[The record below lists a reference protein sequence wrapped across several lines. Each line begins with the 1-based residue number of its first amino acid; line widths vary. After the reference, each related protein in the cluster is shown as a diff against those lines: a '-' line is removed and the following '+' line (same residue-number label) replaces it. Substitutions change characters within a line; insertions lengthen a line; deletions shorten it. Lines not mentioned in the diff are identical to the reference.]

1 MRHFPDPGSAR
12 RFSDGEAASRV
23 LGALSRAAPAGAGS
37 ASIDFEFLKTVIVAP
52 LSPDLGVEKQT
63 LAGASVGLARSSG
76 YPKWSLFAQGGFEGG
91 GRRLSLWVVAAYRS
105 NSAGAFMTVPV
116 LRLMAVAGAS
126 ALALTACS
134 KDNPEKAPAAP
145 ADLSAAA
152 PNTQVTARPRETRTV
167 PVDIQG
173 VTDVGATVRVKNVDL
188 AEDATIVDVS
198 ISFGGDRTNNVQMAS
213 TETYI
218 ELPNGQ
224 KLMLKAPEGNPN
236 MNIIKGDTMN
246 GRLVFMGAVPRGTQQ
261 ISLVFN
267 EGSSSDSII
276 GPFLRMTIPLTS
288 QAAGAPG

>member
-1 MRHFPDPGSAR
+1 
-12 RFSDGEAASRV
+12 
-23 LGALSRAAPAGAGS
+23 
-37 ASIDFEFLKTVIVAP
+37 
-52 LSPDLGVEKQT
+52 
-63 LAGASVGLARSSG
+63 
-76 YPKWSLFAQGGFEGG
+76 
-91 GRRLSLWVVAAYRS
+91 
-105 NSAGAFMTVPV
+105 MTVPV
-116 LRLMAVAGAS
+116 LRLMAAAGAS
-126 ALALTACS
+126 ALVLTACS
-134 KDNPEKAPAAP
+134 KDNPEKAPASP
-145 ADLSAAA
+145 AELSAAA
-152 PNTQVTARPRETRTV
+152 ANTPVSARPRETRTV

-198 ISFGGDRTNNVQMAS
+198 ISFGGDRTNNIQMAS

-276 GPFLRMTIPLTS
+276 GPFLRLTIPLTS
-288 QAAGAPG
+288 EAVAGAAG

>member
-1 MRHFPDPGSAR
+1 
-12 RFSDGEAASRV
+12 
-23 LGALSRAAPAGAGS
+23 
-37 ASIDFEFLKTVIVAP
+37 
-52 LSPDLGVEKQT
+52 
-63 LAGASVGLARSSG
+63 
-76 YPKWSLFAQGGFEGG
+76 
-91 GRRLSLWVVAAYRS
+91 
-105 NSAGAFMTVPV
+105 MTVPV
-116 LRLMAVAGAS
+116 LRLLAATGVS
-126 ALALTACS
+126 ALVLTACS
-134 KDNPEKAPAAP
+134 QDNPANTPASSSDPAAVAANTP
-145 ADLSAAA
+145 VSAK
-152 PNTQVTARPRETRTV
+152 PRETRTV

-173 VTDVGATVRVKNVDL
+173 VTDVGVTVRVKNIDL

-236 MNIIKGDTMN
+236 MNIVKGDTMN
-246 GRLVFMGAVPRGTQQ
+246 GRLVFMGAVPRGAKQ

-288 QAAGAPG
+288 EAATGTAG